1 MEGGFEDGRPGV
13 CSGLGVPLWKIVAW
27 RREGVGVGNKV
38 REMICSNSAEGL
50 RCQSKDFKVILH
62 AEEITLKYG

>member
-13 CSGLGVPLWKIVAW
+13 CSGLGVPLWKIVAR

-50 RCQSKDFKVILH
+50 RCQRNGF
-62 AEEITLKYG
+62 